1 MKKIYIKPEI
11 STIVCQTTPILGE
24 SNGPK
29 VDGSVENTNDR
40 WSFGGD
46 GSSTDTPA
54 AKPFDPWNVWE
65 D

>member
-24 SNGPK
+24 SQLPK
-29 VDGSVENTNDR
+29 VDGSVIDGPKFE
-40 WSFGGD
+40 FGGD
-46 GSSTDTPA
+46 GRSTDEPD

>member
-24 SNGPK
+24 SQLPK
-29 VDGSVENTNDR
+29 VDGSVNDGTEFE
-40 WSFGGD
+40 FGGD

>member
-29 VDGSVENTNDR
+29 VDGSVIDGPKFE
-40 WSFGGD
+40 FGGD
-46 GSSTDTPA
+46 GSSTDEPD

>member
-24 SNGPK
+24 SQLPK
-29 VDGSVENTNDR
+29 VDGSVSDGTDFE
-40 WSFGGD
+40 FGGD
-46 GSSTDTPA
+46 GNSTHIPG

>member
-29 VDGSVENTNDR
+29 LNGSVSDGTE
-40 WSFGGD
+40 FGFGDD

>member
-24 SNGPK
+24 SQFPK
-29 VDGSVENTNDR
+29 VDGSVIDGPKFE
-40 WSFGGD
+40 FGGD
-46 GSSTDTPA
+46 GSSTDEPD